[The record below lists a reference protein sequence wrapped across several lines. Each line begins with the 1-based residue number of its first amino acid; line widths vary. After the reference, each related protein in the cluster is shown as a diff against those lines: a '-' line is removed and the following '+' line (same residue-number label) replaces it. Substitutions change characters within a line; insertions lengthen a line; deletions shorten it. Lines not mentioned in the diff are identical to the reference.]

1 MKTVVSIPDA
11 LLKDVAALARRTNKS
26 RSGLFTDALREYLVR
41 HTQEEITALM
51 NDALD
56 EVDATN
62 DPCLSTLAWRIL
74 ERSKW

>member
-11 LLKDVAALARRTNKS
+11 LLKDAAALARRTNKS
-26 RSGLFTDALREYLVR
+26 RGGLFTDALREYLVR

>member
-11 LLKDVAALARRTNKS
+11 LLKDAAALARRTNKS

>member
-11 LLKDVAALARRTNKS
+11 LLKDAAALARRTNKS
-26 RSGLFTDALREYLVR
+26 RSGLFTDALQEYLAR
-41 HTQEEITALM
+41 HTHEEITALM

-56 EVDATN
+56 EVGATN
-62 DPCLSTLAWRIL
+62 DPCFSTLARRIL